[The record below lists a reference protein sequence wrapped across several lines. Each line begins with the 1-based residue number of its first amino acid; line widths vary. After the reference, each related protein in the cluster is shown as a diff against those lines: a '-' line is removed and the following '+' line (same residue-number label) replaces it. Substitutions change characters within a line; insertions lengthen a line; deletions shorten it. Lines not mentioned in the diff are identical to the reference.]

1 MKVTRPYKLVYL
13 GNYVINAIVLIPL
26 LVIYVMGIDAPKV
39 QDWLEMGLAFWG
51 LYTLL
56 NLWSRAFIVTETYKG
71 TRTLDHRT
79 TVMLTLA
86 LVIVDALAIMYSFS
100 TDFMYVRASAVM
112 LGVWV
117 LTAGYLLISGK
128 LFRRNK
134 YLAA

>member
-56 NLWSRAFIVTETYKG
+56 NLWSRAFIVTNAYKG

-86 LVIVDALAIMYSFS
+86 LVIVDALAIMYRFS
-100 TDFMYVRASAVM
+100 ADFMFVRASAVM